1 MNCRRHCAP
10 APIFWRWKYVVKSV
24 LTWHVFSKW
33 ILPASSSP
41 PVGTVYVH
49 VSRGNITAWGS
60 VETLLESSVNWLMQG
75 VTDVQDW
82 VSWAQRVG
90 FSQHSLLS
98 RLLGMK
104 YLEGEKLLK
113 LWKSFYPDPDRQR
126 SLWCDK
132 WHLTPREEHP
142 LKKQLVSRANL

>member
-1 MNCRRHCAP
+1 MRLLLFFGVENTLSKVFLPDTFFLSGFSQLLVHHLWELSMSA
-10 APIFWRWKYVVKSV
+10 WVVAISQ
-24 LTWHVFSKW
+24 
-33 ILPASSSP
+33 
-41 PVGTVYVH
+41 
-49 VSRGNITAWGS
+49 AWGS
-60 VETLLESSVNWLMQG
+60 VETLLESSMNWLMQG